1 MTFHTTKNYAF
12 SCFSLKHILQN
23 CEFKSLIIEPTMAIE
38 VKPRVFAEVGWSPKQ
53 MSMIVERLQMRIRNK
68 KGKHENQREGLD
80 LFYTPEI
87 TFHY

>member
-1 MTFHTTKNYAF
+1 
-12 SCFSLKHILQN
+12 
-23 CEFKSLIIEPTMAIE
+23 MAIE
-38 VKPRVFAEVGWSPKQ
+38 VKPRVFAEVGWSLKQ

-68 KGKHENQREGLD
+68 KGKHENQRGLD